1 MEEKAGE
8 RKLSA
13 ISSYKDTS
21 PILRSLPPGP
31 HLNPVTSRRPH
42 LLMPLHWGLGLQCV
56 NWRGTKVK
64 VLVTQSCPTLCD
76 PRDCSPSGSSVHGI
90 LQGRILEWE
99 AIPFSRG
106 LPDPGI
112 ERSSPILQ
120 AESLPSEPPGKP
132 EIQSITNSKTS
143 FSVGIIYPWD
153 LLRCVCFIF
162 KYFA

>member
-1 MEEKAGE
+1 MGSHSLLQGIFLTQGSNPYLLHC
-8 RKLSA
+8 RQILNLLSHRGSPFRPGA
-13 ISSYKDTS
+13 TS
-21 PILRSLPPGP
+21 VAAAAAAAAKSL
-31 HLNPVTSRRPH
+31 
-42 LLMPLHWGLGLQCV
+42 
-56 NWRGTKVK
+56 
-64 VLVTQSCPTLCD
+64 QSCPTLCD

>member
-1 MEEKAGE
+1 M
-8 RKLSA
+8 
-13 ISSYKDTS
+13 
-21 PILRSLPPGP
+21 
-31 HLNPVTSRRPH
+31 
-42 LLMPLHWGLGLQCV
+42 
-56 NWRGTKVK
+56 K